1 MLQGEPLQ
9 DRTYR
14 KIHVAR
20 VVSEKGVDQDIID
33 NRAVKIGDRHILMKK
48 NETTNTSLLGKLI
61 HFMTKLLR
69 IGQPRIKEFFL
80 IGYLGDGARQ
90 PKEFRHFPRS
100 ASHDST
106 GTLSYAF
113 IRVPQVGQALGGET
127 IERNSGMR

>member
-90 PKEFRHFPRS
+90 PKEFRHFPSRFV
-100 ASHDST
+100 D
-106 GTLSYAF
+106 L
-113 IRVPQVGQALGGET
+113 P
-127 IERNSGMR
+127 RNTAAAMLRILPDFTVEG